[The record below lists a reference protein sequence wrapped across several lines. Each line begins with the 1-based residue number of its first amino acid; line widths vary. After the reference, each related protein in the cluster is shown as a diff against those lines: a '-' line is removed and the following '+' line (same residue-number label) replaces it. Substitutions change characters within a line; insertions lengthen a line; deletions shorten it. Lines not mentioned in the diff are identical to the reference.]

1 MNKAEAFFLEKVLA
15 EGGWEKACDP
25 KNADLV
31 ILNTCAVR
39 ESAERRVWGRLGEHA
54 ALKRRKGFILTV
66 MGCMAQRLQGE
77 IQNKI
82 PEVDYVIGTFEK
94 IPYIQS
100 LKTDFPYYSESNN
113 SDQRLFPSRYGFTSC
128 ISSFIPIMHGC
139 NNFCSYCIVPYVRGP
154 EVSRRPNE
162 IIEEIIKKVK
172 NGTREIVLLGQNV
185 NSYYS
190 SMTEKTI
197 FFPDLLSLIH
207 EKLTKPVWLRFL
219 TSHPK
224 DFSQQLVDRIKEH
237 PEICNHI
244 HLPIQSGS
252 DKILKLMNRKYT
264 RSTYLKLVDSI
275 RENIPNVTLST
286 DLLVGF
292 PQENEK
298 DFKDTLDIVKKV
310 EYNDAFTY
318 KYNPREGTK
327 AYNYGDEVSEEVK
340 SSRLQQL
347 IDFQQPIG
355 RKKRKKEIGRIVPV
369 LVENISKKNY
379 NELIG
384 RTDNNNMV
392 VFPGKHDMIGKFVYI
407 RIISIVGNTLRGEVT
422 L

>member
-1 MNKAEAFFLEKVLA
+1 MNKAEAVYLEKVLA
-15 EGGWEKACDP
+15 EGEWEKAYNP

-39 ESAERRVWGRLGEHA
+39 RSAEKRVWGRLGEHA
-54 ALKRRKGFILTV
+54 ALKRQKGFILTV

-77 IQNKI
+77 IQKKI

-100 LKTDFPYYSESNN
+100 LKTGSQDYSKSNN
-113 SDQRLFPSRYGFTSC
+113 IDQRLFPSWYGFTNSM
-128 ISSFIPIMHGC
+128 SSFIPIMHGC

-154 EVSRRPNE
+154 EVSRRPPE
-162 IIEEIIKKVK
+162 IIEEIKNAVN
-172 NGTREIVLLGQNV
+172 NGTKEIILLGQNV

-190 SMTEKTI
+190 SITKKTI

-207 EKLTKPVWLRFL
+207 KQLNKQVRIRFL

-224 DFSQQLVDRIKEH
+224 DFSQQLVELIREY
-237 PEICNHI
+237 PELCNHI

-252 DKILKLMNRKYT
+252 DKILRMMNRNYT

-292 PQENEK
+292 PEENDK

-310 EYNDAFTY
+310 EYNDAFMY

-327 AYNYGDEVSEEVK
+327 AYNYGDEVAEEVK
-340 SSRLQQL
+340 STRLQQL
-347 IDFQQPIG
+347 IEFQQPIG
-355 RKKRKKEIGRIVPV
+355 RKRRKNEIGRTVPV
-369 LVENISKKNY
+369 LVENISKKSY
-379 NELIG
+379 NELVG

-392 VFPGKHDMIGKFVYI
+392 VFPGRHDMIGQFVTI
-407 RIISIVGNTLRGEVT
+407 RIISILGNTLKGEVN